1 MNELLK
7 HILMKASSGRWILT
21 VICGV
26 VFGICAIKKI
36 IPVDA
41 TVSILTMVFIAY
53 FNRHD
58 RPTENGGQ
66 K

>member
-1 MNELLK
+1 MAITDK
-7 HILMKASSGRWILT
+7 ILSGRLLLT
-21 VICGV
+21 IICGG
-26 VFGICAIKKI
+26 VFAYVSVNKI

-58 RPTENGGQ
+58 RPSEGGT

>member
-1 MNELLK
+1 MINK
-7 HILMKASSGRWILT
+7 FASGRYILT

-26 VFGICAIKKI
+26 VFAYCATIKI

-41 TVSILTMVFIAY
+41 TVSILTMVFVAY
-53 FNRHD
+53 FNRSD
-58 RPTENGGQ
+58 RATENGNGGA